1 MSALLDARYALPA
14 TVAPYRLVPASDE
27 LLGRPVEVLVLDAVP
42 DELARERLLRRLR
55 RATLQPDRWLAP
67 VLDTGSTGP
76 RPFLVVPPTPR
87 GTLADAP
94 PLPPEPIVGLALQTI
109 DATLAL
115 RRRGLAPA
123 PLLPELVR
131 MGPEGTVQLVATG
144 PWPPEPAEGAPA
156 TATDAAADG
165 AGDPGVR
172 QVAGLV
178 ARLLERY
185 VQQGQGAQTSGL
197 ARLQAIVGRALGM
210 SGPPLRELPALRE
223 ELMGWQ
229 DARVLESSARSAP
242 TPAAPTAPAG
252 PTGPEP
258 ATVVLPA
265 VRPATES
272 RPVAPVASGAT
283 ARPLRQPV
291 GEPPIPSGAE
301 PPTQPGGGPPTST
314 ATPAESPAVEPAAAA
329 PARSAA
335 TEAATEGIPR
345 VTGATASTAPAP
357 DPGPETA
364 YVPLSSLLGDGR
376 SSADQAGR
384 QSPGALGGLRRWLR
398 QPQPPPDDATDER

>member
-27 LLGRPVEVLVLDAVP
+27 LLGRPVEVLVLDPVP

-55 RATLQPDRWLAP
+55 RAALHPDRWLAP

-115 RRRGLAPA
+115 RRRGIAPA

-131 MGPEGTVQLVATG
+131 MGAEGTVQLVATG

-156 TATDAAADG
+156 AAADG
-165 AGDPGVR
+165 ASDPGVR

-197 ARLQAIVGRALGM
+197 ARLQAIVGRALGV

-242 TPAAPTAPAG
+242 TPAAPTGALG

-258 ATVVLPA
+258 VTVVLPA
-265 VRPATES
+265 V
-272 RPVAPVASGAT
+272 
-283 ARPLRQPV
+283 Q
-291 GEPPIPSGAE
+291 
-301 PPTQPGGGPPTST
+301 
-314 ATPAESPAVEPAAAA
+314 PAAVGMSA
-329 PARSAA
+329 P
-335 TEAATEGIPR
+335 
-345 VTGATASTAPAP
+345 
-357 DPGPETA
+357 
-364 YVPLSSLLGDGR
+364 
-376 SSADQAGR
+376 
-384 QSPGALGGLRRWLR
+384 
-398 QPQPPPDDATDER
+398 